1 MNRPGAAVTAAG
13 ALLALLCQGT
23 ATAHDGGGTPREVSG
38 GFASWGPSFGASTGS
53 GGVTVTAGAPAV
65 RGSGGRTWFPVDAG
79 SATPGAGDVDIALDG
94 SIRLG
99 GAGTDTLTLDRLRLR
114 LDGGTGTLRV
124 RAERAG
130 ESGDLTL
137 AEIGTGAAAP
147 NVRSGGVT
155 WSRLPVSLTA
165 EGAALLTR
173 WSGRPYAA
181 DDELAPLDVTVGT
194 GASAPTAPQDG
205 PPGQS
210 DGDSSSSPPGRTDTP
225 NGAADAGTDVDT
237 GVDAGTDAGLEA
249 GETPSVTVERASLAA
264 GDGQRVT
271 GEGFT
276 PGEVVLV
283 AIDDD
288 TRYQAVADASGRVA
302 RDFPVY
308 DTATEGVHSVRLYSV
323 SGGREAVAEFTVRAG
338 GATS

>member
-13 ALLALLCQGT
+13 ALLALLYQGT
-23 ATAHDGGGTPREVSG
+23 ATAHGGGGTPREVSG

-53 GGVTVTAGAPAV
+53 DGVTVTAGAPAA

-137 AEIGTGAAAP
+137 AAIDTGATVP
-147 NVRSGGVT
+147 NVRSGGAT
-155 WSRLPVSLTA
+155 WSGLRVSLTA

-173 WSGRPYAA
+173 WSGLPYAA

-225 NGAADAGTDVDT
+225 NGSADAGTDVDMGGGT
-237 GVDAGTDAGLEA
+237 GAGREA
-249 GETPSVTVERASLAA
+249 GETPSVAVERASLAA

-271 GEGFT
+271 GEGFA

-308 DTATEGVHSVRLYSV
+308 DTATEGAHTVRLYSV
-323 SGGREAVAEFTVRAG
+323 TGGREAVAEFTVRVG

>member
-13 ALLALLCQGT
+13 ALLVLLCQGM

-38 GFASWGPSFGASTGS
+38 GFASWGPSFGASTGTD
-53 GGVTVTAGAPAV
+53 VTVTTGAPAV
-65 RGSGGRTWFPVDAG
+65 RGSGGRTWFPVDGG
-79 SATPGAGDVDIALDG
+79 SATPSAGDADVALVG

-130 ESGDLTL
+130 GSGDLTL
-137 AEIGTGAAAP
+137 AEIGTGATAP
-147 NVRSGGVT
+147 NVRSGGAT
-155 WSRLPVSLTA
+155 WSGLRVSLTA

-173 WSGRPYAA
+173 WSGRPYVA

-194 GASAPTAPQDG
+194 GASGPTAPQDG
-205 PPGQS
+205 PPGRS

-225 NGAADAGTDVDT
+225 NGSADAGADVDT
-237 GVDAGTDAGLEA
+237 GAGTGAGREA
-249 GETPSVTVERASLAA
+249 GESPSVAVDRASLAA
-264 GDGQRVT
+264 GEGQRVT
-271 GEGFT
+271 GEGFA

-288 TRYQAVADASGRVA
+288 TRYQAVADAAGRVG
-302 RDFPVY
+302 RHFPVY
-308 DTATEGVHSVRLYSV
+308 DTATEGAHAVRLYSV
-323 SGGREAVAEFTVRAG
+323 TGGREAVAEFTVLVG
-338 GATS
+338 GAAS

>member
-1 MNRPGAAVTAAG
+1 MNRPGAAATAAG
-13 ALLALLCQGT
+13 ALLALLCQGA
-23 ATAHDGGGTPREVSG
+23 ATAHDGGGAPREVSG
-38 GFASWGPSFGASTGS
+38 GFASWDPSFRASTGTDA
-53 GGVTVTAGAPAV
+53 TVTAGAPAV
-65 RGSGGRTWFPVDAG
+65 RGSGGRTWFPVDGG
-79 SATPGAGDVDIALDG
+79 SATPSDGDADIALDG

-137 AEIGTGAAAP
+137 AEVGTGAAAP
-147 NVRSGGVT
+147 NVRSGGAT
-155 WSRLPVSLTA
+155 WSGLRVSLTA

-181 DDELAPLDVTVGT
+181 DDELAPLDMTVGT
-194 GASAPTAPQDG
+194 GTSGPTAPQDG

-210 DGDSSSSPPGRTDTP
+210 DGDASSSPPGWTDTP
-225 NGAADAGTDVDT
+225 NGSADAGTDVDT
-237 GVDAGTDAGLEA
+237 GADAGAGAGREA
-249 GETPSVTVERASLAA
+249 GESPSVAVDRASLAA
-264 GDGQRVT
+264 GEGQRVT
-271 GEGFT
+271 GEGFA

-308 DTATEGVHSVRLYSV
+308 DTATEGAHTVRLYSV
-323 SGGREAVAEFTVRAG
+323 TGGREAVAEFTVLVG
-338 GATS
+338 GPAS